1 MPPLDVSNMIFNT
14 TNP

>member
-14 TNP
+14 TNS